1 MLQYLA
7 TIILN
12 KNTNKLKNKALIT
25 DIFLVI
31 ATIVIPIGILIIKI
45 EMNINIVP
53 LFIILYAFFR
63 FLNNNVHKMYIT
75 NKEDEIKE
83 KTNIEKQNKII
94 AIKYSF
100 ILIVTAVTLFI
111 VGELL
116 GNSIENLCKLFN
128 VPEFMVGVLLGFI
141 TSIPELIAFLEAQRN
156 HKKEENKIYGV
167 VEATNNLLTSN
178 IINLFVV
185 QTVAIIITIN
195 R

>member
-53 LFIILYAFFR
+53 LFIILYALFR